1 MATATSAASLAAF
14 ETRLG
19 DFRLGVVSQL
29 FHVIQVGSFLSAEPS
44 EVMPMAVHAGQS
56 DNDIERDICVRRTHP
71 GRRIHS
77 RRAALQ
83 RITLSRL
90 GGLLRLED

>member
-1 MATATSAASLAAF
+1 MAA
-14 ETRLG
+14 
-19 DFRLGVVSQL
+19 
-29 FHVIQVGSFLSAEPS
+29 
-44 EVMPMAVHAGQS
+44 HAGQS

-83 RITLSRL
+83 RITLSKL